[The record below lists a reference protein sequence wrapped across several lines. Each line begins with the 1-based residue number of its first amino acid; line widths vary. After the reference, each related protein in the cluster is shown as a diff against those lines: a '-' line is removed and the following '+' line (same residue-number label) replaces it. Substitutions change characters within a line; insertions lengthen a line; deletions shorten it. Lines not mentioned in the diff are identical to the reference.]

1 VGAPLQAAWPA
12 ALVLGAAIA
21 AGALAAPAVHT
32 IEIDGLRFIPE
43 TVEVKAGDI
52 VVWHNKDPFPH
63 TVVSATKGGGPVS
76 PSIEAGASWKFKAAK
91 PGRYAYLC
99 TLHRTMRAT
108 LIVK

>member
-1 VGAPLQAAWPA
+1 VGVFMTASWPA
-12 ALVLGAAIA
+12 ALVLSVL
-21 AGALAAPAVHT
+21 ALARAAPAVHT

-43 TVEVKAGDI
+43 TLEVKRGDI

-63 TVVSATKGGGPVS
+63 TATSMAADGGPQS
-76 PSIEAGASWKFKAAK
+76 PPIAAGASWKFKALK